1 MKRKIYLK
9 FVSKLMLVSII
20 GMTAVGCGS
29 NSDEAKSINDT
40 KTSLYAEADTNPA
53 VIQIL
58 ILQNMTSLLHQAT
71 IFPLVD

>member
-40 KTSLYAEADTNPA
+40 SEKNR
-53 VIQIL
+53 VICR
-58 ILQNMTSLLHQAT
+58 MK
-71 IFPLVD
+71 